1 MIFRRVVGNL
11 RRQDW
16 TAVVVEL
23 VVVIAGVFIGL
34 QPPNW
39 NENLRTDEKSADFT
53 QRLRAGLR
61 EEAWAYEY
69 EIAYSD
75 EVIANAKRTA
85 DALSG
90 AVPSSDEA
98 LPVTAYRATQYIFNA
113 SRRATYDELTS
124 TGEIGLIRDPTLRDL
139 AMRLYTM
146 PIFNRI
152 FDEGENNPY
161 RKAFR
166 MAIPYEVQESSPRTA
181 ATASC
186 RPATTRVPELAGLS
200 VLAEAAA
207 GGRRGQ
213 RSSPPPRSAV
223 SSTRAPSHRRR
234 RHESGQSEDLLPGRP
249 RRAAGARAVDA
260 VAETKIAPSG
270 AIRGV

>member
-1 MIFRRVVGNL
+1 MMIRRVLGNL

-23 VVVIAGVFIGL
+23 IVVIAGVFIGL
-34 QPPNW
+34 QASNW
-39 NENLRTDEKSADFT
+39 NENLRTDEKSGDFT
-53 QRLRAGLR
+53 QRLRADLR

-98 LPVTAYRATQYIFNA
+98 LLVTAYRATQYIFNA

-124 TGEIGLIRDPTLRDL
+124 TGEIGLIRDPALRDL

-166 MAIPYEVQESSPRTA
+166 MAIPYEVQEKLA
-181 ATASC
+181 ASC
-186 RPATTRVPELAGLS
+186 GDRVVPPGDYKSIPNSLDYPCSPKLPPE
-200 VLAEAAA
+200 
-207 GGRRGQ
+207 
-213 RSSPPPRSAV
+213 
-223 SSTRAPSHRRR
+223 
-234 RHESGQSEDLLPGRP
+234 
-249 RRAAGARAVDA
+249 A
-260 VAETKIAPSG
+260 VAASAAVLRRDPQFLQLVRLRIADVGTNQDNLKIYYPDVHGGLQALARSMQ
-270 AIRGV
+270 